1 MTAMQFVRVVTTNM
15 ETAFHLLF
23 VLDFGQEILQ
33 GAVNICIA
41 WIYSNFLILC
51 KSLFPELP
59 SQDLYT
65 HWNTYH
71 LAMAG

>member
-1 MTAMQFVRVVTTNM
+1 MIAMQSVRTVTTDM

-33 GAVNICIA
+33 GAVNICLVQSYLI
-41 WIYSNFLILC
+41 FLTHC
-51 KSLFPELP
+51 KSLFLELP
-59 SQDLYT
+59 SEDLYI